1 MRILFIHADRIEYEV
16 RERAI
21 KDADEVDARNA
32 TVAVEEALV
41 CFATVEA
48 RDEANP
54 EEIAIRAV
62 DEITDVAAQVKT
74 RRVVLY
80 PYAHLSSSLGAP
92 GPSRAILAKTAANLA
107 AAGYEVIA
115 SPFGWYKS
123 FRLSCKGHPLSE
135 LSREVTIETP
145 KARPAGEE
153 RYLVLTPG
161 GEEFDPAAFPGA
173 SPGFL
178 AVVRKEALHEAI
190 PAKGEPAYLRLCKKF
205 GFEWEPMSDVGHMRY
220 GPKAALMFDL
230 AADYA
235 RQVVEA
241 TEIPVFMV
249 RGTSLFDLSEKAI
262 REHADLFGDR
272 LYSVETEKHRYVMR
286 YAACFQQFAMM
297 KDWTIS
303 YKQLPMG
310 ALEIADA
317 YRLEQSGEAQLLF
330 RVRRLNMPDFHVLC
344 ANPAEA
350 WRNSERLHDKVMEE
364 ARRLGREYDLLIN
377 VSSKKA
383 YEENKEF
390 ILGLLRKEGRP
401 GLIHFYPEGI
411 NFYWTVNIEY
421 MLHDVDG
428 HGREIATVQID
439 TGNAERFGITYLD
452 DKGQKRHPL
461 ILHTAIVGTIE
472 RYLYMVLDTAVKMEK
487 EGRKGVLPLWLNP
500 EQVRLLTVSEKH
512 LPRAQE
518 VATILRRS
526 NIRCGIDDRNES
538 VPKKVREAKQD
549 WVGYAIVLG
558 DKELAASAI
567 QTTYNAYDREAD
579 KDHPMPIGEIIREI
593 GDRCRGMPYRGLYFP
608 MEVSRRPVTS

>member
-1 MRILFIHADRIEYEV
+1 MRILFIHADRLEYEV
-16 RERAI
+16 REPAI
-21 KDADEVDARNA
+21 KDPEEIDEKDRAMAADEV
-32 TVAVEEALV
+32 LV

-48 RDEANP
+48 RDEADP
-54 EEIAIRAV
+54 DGIAASAVKEIR
-62 DEITDVAAQVKT
+62 DVAAKVDTK
-74 RRVVLY
+74 RLVLY
-80 PYAHLSSSLGAP
+80 PYAHLSSSLG
-92 GPSRAILAKTAANLA
+92 GPAVSRRILASVAASLKTE
-107 AAGYEVIA
+107 GFQVVA

-123 FRLSCKGHPLSE
+123 FKISAKGHPLSE
-135 LSREVTIETP
+135 LSREVTLEAAAKPKPATP
-145 KARPAGEE
+145 E
-153 RYLVLTPG
+153 RFLVLTED
-161 GEEFDPAAFPGA
+161 GEEIDPAKFTKA

-178 AVVRKEALHEAI
+178 AVVKKEALHESL

-205 GFEWEPMSDVGHMRY
+205 GFEWEAMSDAGHMRY

-235 RQVVEA
+235 RSVVEA
-241 TEIPVFMV
+241 TGIPTFMV
-249 RGTSLFDLSEKAI
+249 RGTNLFDLNEPAI

-272 LYSVETEKHRYVMR
+272 LYTVETEKHRYVMR

-303 YKQLPMG
+303 YKQLPLG
-310 ALEIADA
+310 ALEVADA
-317 YRLEQSGEAQLLF
+317 YRLEQSGEAMLLF

-344 ANPAEA
+344 ADAASAAANLEKIHDKIMAEA
-350 WRNSERLHDKVMEE
+350 RK
-364 ARRLGREYDLLIN
+364 YDRDYELLIN

-383 YEENKEF
+383 YEENKDL
-390 ILGLLRKEGRP
+390 ILRILRKEGKP

-411 NFYWTVNIEY
+411 NFYWTVNLEY

-452 DKGQKRHPL
+452 DAGKKRAPL
-461 ILHTAIVGTIE
+461 ILHTAIIGTIE

-500 EQVRLLTVSEKH
+500 EQVRLLTVSEAH
-512 LPRAQE
+512 LARAQE

-549 WVGYAIVLG
+549 WVGYAIVVG
-558 DKELAASAI
+558 DKEAAGPAT
-567 QTTYNAYDREAD
+567 QATFKPYDREMDAD
-579 KDHPMPIGEIIREI
+579 RDMPIGEIIREVS
-593 GDRCRGMPYRGLYFP
+593 DRCRGMPYRALYFP
-608 MEVSRRPVTS
+608 AELGRRPVF

>member
-16 RERAI
+16 RDRAI
-21 KDADEVDARNA
+21 KDADEVEA
-32 TVAVEEALV
+32 THRSVAVDEALV
-41 CFATVEA
+41 CFATVEE
-48 RDEANP
+48 RDEANAG
-54 EEIAIRAV
+54 EIAVRAAR
-62 DEITDVAAQVKT
+62 EIDDVASQVKT
-74 RRVVLY
+74 KRIVLY

-92 GPSRAILAKTAANLA
+92 GPSRAILSNLAANLRE
-107 AAGYEVIA
+107 AGYEVIA

-135 LSREVTIETP
+135 LAREVTVEAAKP
-145 KARPAGEE
+145 RPVGEE
-153 RYLVLTPG
+153 RFLVLTPDG
-161 GEEFDPAAFPGA
+161 TEFDPAGFTRA

-178 AVVRKEALHEAI
+178 EVVRKEALHATLG
-190 PAKGEPAYLRLCKKF
+190 AKGEPAYLRLCRKF
-205 GFEWEPMSDVGHMRY
+205 GFEWEPMSDAGHMRY

-241 TEIPVFMV
+241 TDIPVFMV
-249 RGTSLFDLSEKAI
+249 RGTSLFNLNERAI

-272 LYSVETEKHRYVMR
+272 LYTVETEKRRYVMR

-344 ANPAEA
+344 ANVAEA
-350 WRNSERLHDKVMEE
+350 RRNFERLHDKVMEE
-364 ARRLGREYDLLIN
+364 ARKLGRDYDLLIN

-383 YEENKEF
+383 YEESKEF
-390 ILGLLRKEGRP
+390 ILGLLRKEQRP

-428 HGREIATVQID
+428 HAREIATVQDD
-439 TGNAERFGITYLD
+439 TGNAERFGIAYVD
-452 DKGQKRHPL
+452 EKGQKRRPL

-472 RYLYMVLDTAVKMEK
+472 RYLYMILDTAVKMEK

-500 EQVRLLTVSEKH
+500 EQVRLLTVNEKH
-512 LPRAQE
+512 LERARE

-526 NIRCGIDDRNES
+526 NIRCGIDDRNET

-549 WVGYAIVLG
+549 WVGFAIVLG
-558 DKELAASAI
+558 DRELAAPAI
-567 QTTYNAYDREAD
+567 QTTYTVYDREAD
-579 KDHPMPIGEIIREI
+579 KDRPMPIGEIIREV
-593 GDRCRGMPYRGLYFP
+593 GDRCRGMPYRSLYFP
-608 MEVSRRPVTS
+608 MEVSRRPTSG